1 MLVMDFPAGEIS
13 VKEELTRHPRDRSAR
28 LRRRRRL
35 LLRLGLT
42 FTLVLSGLKADELW
56 SSHGHSQAG
65 ASEASHSS
73 PASGSAPTSTAGS
86 HPSSVAAAPTTAA
99 PPTTVNSAGGSGLFT
114 DPAVQHYLQQQS
126 GDVTAAVYDVSNKT
140 MSLWRPGVAEDTASI
155 VKVDILATLLR
166 QHMETDTLLS
176 SSDEELAE
184 TMIEDSDNDSATS
197 LWDEV
202 GQNTA
207 ISAFDQLAGLS
218 QTSPGTDG
226 YWGLTTTTAADQ
238 VQLLKS
244 VALPGTVLDAPSRA
258 YELGLMENIAS
269 GENWGV
275 SAGPTAGTTVAL
287 KNGWLPLEGN
297 GDWQVNSIGAVDGNG
312 RDYLIA
318 VLTRGYATEQEGIDT
333 IQGLSS
339 LIWGQLG

>member
-1 MLVMDFPAGEIS
+1 VAL
-13 VKEELTRHPRDRSAR
+13 PRDPRHRSAQ

-35 LLRLGLT
+35 FLRLGLT
-42 FTLVLSGLKADELW
+42 FTLVLVAIKADELW
-56 SSHGHSQAG
+56 SSHSHSQAG
-65 ASEASHSS
+65 ATEASGAL
-73 PASGSAPTSTAGS
+73 PTTAPGSAGTTSTAGS
-86 HPSSVAAAPTTAA
+86 DPSSTVAAPTTAA
-99 PPTTVNSAGGSGLFT
+99 PPTTVDAAGGSGIFT
-114 DPAVQHYLQQQS
+114 SAAIQHYLQDQS
-126 GDVTAAVYDVSNKT
+126 GDITAAVYDVSTKT
-140 MSLWRPGVAEDTASI
+140 TSLWRPGVAEDTASI

-166 QHMETDTLLS
+166 QHMDTDTLLS

-184 TMIEDSDNDSATS
+184 TMIEDSDNDSATA

-202 GQNTA
+202 GKNTA
-207 ISAFDQLAGLS
+207 ISAFDQLAGLT
-218 QTSPGTDG
+218 QTAPGTDG

-258 YELGLMENIAS
+258 YELGLMEDIAS

-297 GDWQVNSIGAVDGNG
+297 GDWQVNSIGAIDGNG
-312 RDYLIA
+312 RDYLVAI
-318 VLTRGYATEQEGIDT
+318 LTRGYATEQEGIDT

-339 LIWGQLG
+339 LIWDQLG